1 MKVTCTAEKPS
12 VAKDIAKVIIGKY
25 SISDGYY
32 YGHSNL
38 LDADVRVTWTYGH
51 LCTLK
56 NPHDYNPKWKYWNYN
71 DLPVIP
77 SKFQIKLIDNDGVKK
92 QFNNI
97 KSCYEWCDYIV
108 NCGDAGQEGEVIQRY
123 VIQKSG
129 VKKPVKRLWI
139 SSLTDESILKGF
151 KNLQDSSK
159 YDKLYEAGL
168 SRAICDWIVGMNAT
182 RYYSI
187 KNPNKG
193 VLSVGRVQ
201 TPTLAMIV
209 ERDNEIENFVPEI
222 YNNIVIDY
230 KKVQFSN
237 PKKYTKEEAQKYL
250 DTVKNDNFK
259 ITKITQKE
267 SRESAP
273 KLFDLTSLQVEMNKR
288 YKYTAEFTLKTI
300 QSLYEKKFT
309 TYPRVDTTYLP
320 DDIYSECPDILRS
333 LIGYKEYTKEIL
345 DKTLKKSKKVFDSK
359 KVTDHHAI
367 IPTKNVPYNITEA
380 ESNVYDAIVKR
391 FISVFYDDM
400 ISSVTTIEGK
410 LDSSKE
416 VYKATGKSLISL
428 GWYVVYNR
436 KLEGKLLPDFKK
448 DETGSCKKSIVEH
461 TTTPPSQYTEATLL
475 RAMETSG
482 KNLEDES
489 LRELMKE
496 NGIGRPSTRAAIIE
510 TLFKRNYIAR
520 DKNNLVATTKG
531 IELIN
536 SIKNPVLKSPELTGQ
551 WESRLRKIERSEDTG
566 KSMID
571 DTKNMIN
578 DLITL

>member
-32 YGHSNL
+32 YGYSKILN
-38 LDADVRVTWTYGH
+38 ADVRVTWTYGH

-56 NPHDYNPKWKYWNYN
+56 NPHDYNPKWKYWNYS
-71 DLPVIP
+71 DLPLIP
-77 SKFQIKLIDNDGVKK
+77 AKFQIKLIDNDSVKK
-92 QFNNI
+92 QFNAI
-97 KSCYEWCDYIV
+97 KSCYDWCDYIV

-129 VKKPVKRLWI
+129 TKKPVKRLWI
-139 SSLTDESILKGF
+139 SSLTDESILNGF

-187 KNPNKG
+187 KNTNKG
-193 VLSVGRVQ
+193 MLSVGRVQ

-209 ERDNEIENFVPEI
+209 ERDHEIENFVPET
-222 YNNIVIDY
+222 YNNIVVDY
-230 KKVQFSN
+230 KKISFSN
-237 PKKYTKEEAQKYL
+237 SKKYTAEEAAKYL
-250 DTVKNDNFK
+250 DIVKVDKFT

-267 SRESAP
+267 SREAAP

-320 DDIYSECPDILRS
+320 DDVYAECPNILSS
-333 LIGYKEYTKEIL
+333 LIGYKEYTKTIL
-345 DKTLKKSKKVFDSK
+345 GKPLKKSKKVFDSK

-380 ESNVYDAIVKR
+380 ESNVYDAIAKR

-400 ISSVTTIEGK
+400 ISSVTNIEGT
-410 LDSSKE
+410 LDNSKE

-428 GWYVVYNR
+428 GWYTVYNR

-448 DETGSCKKSIVEH
+448 DESGPCKKYSVEH
-461 TTTPPSQYTEATLL
+461 TTVPPAQYTEATLL

-520 DKNNLVATTKG
+520 DKNNIVATTKG
-531 IELIN
+531 IDLIN
-536 SIKNPVLKSPELTGQ
+536 SIKNKILKSPELTGQ
-551 WESRLRKIERSEDTG
+551 WEARLRKIERGEDTG
-566 KSMID
+566 KAMID
-571 DTKNMIN
+571 DTKTMIN
-578 DLITL
+578 ELIAG